1 MSPFSVDWRR
11 VARLALLSRRMD
23 ELEVQQLTPQ
33 GKVKYQ
39 FSAMG
44 HELVQILTALLL
56 THPHD
61 AATVYYRSRPFALA
75 AGLTAGEA
83 LAAGMAR
90 TGSPSQGRDAGV
102 MFHLPRREGPTILP
116 SSGDVGAQYPTA
128 AGWAQAIRY
137 RTRVLKEQA
146 WEGAIAVAMGGD
158 GSVASNGFWA
168 ALNVVTPLRLPML
181 FVIEDNK
188 YGISVRSDL
197 QTPGGNIAANL
208 AAYGHLKVLDGRG
221 YLPEEALALLS
232 EAVEHVRSGAGPCL
246 VRLQVPRLL
255 GHTFVD
261 NQAYKSPE
269 EREAEQQQD
278 PLRHLRVFLEREGVL
293 SAEEWETLDREV
305 QEELQEAL
313 AWAEAQPEPDPAEA
327 TRFLYFEGTPPVMG
341 GLRPEGT
348 QPPMGEAEARIADPR
363 RLNLG
368 DAVRRTLESEM
379 ARNPRIAVFGE
390 DVAVK
395 GGVHAVTLGLLQ
407 RFGPERV
414 FDTSL
419 NEAGIIGRAVGMA
432 LAGLMPV
439 PEIQFRKYADPARE
453 QLHDVGFLRWRTAGQ
468 FAAPLVVRMPVGFA
482 RKTGDPWHSFVDAAE
497 FAHMMGWR
505 IAFPS
510 NAEDAV
516 GLLRTALRSDDP
528 TVFFEHRYLLDA
540 AEARR
545 PYPGD
550 DFCLPFGRA
559 ARLMEG
565 ESLTVVTWGAM
576 VHRCLE
582 AAEAF
587 PGRVTVLDLRTLLPW
602 DQEQVLE
609 SVRRTGKVLI
619 VDEENITA
627 GFAAEIAAVI
637 AEKAFEFLDAPV
649 SRVAGADVPVPYNI
663 PLMHAVVPT
672 VERIRERMEALL
684 AF

>member
-1 MSPFSVDWRR
+1 
-11 VARLALLSRRMD
+11 
-23 ELEVQQLTPQ
+23 
-33 GKVKYQ
+33 
-39 FSAMG
+39 
-44 HELVQILTALLL
+44 
-56 THPHD
+56 
-61 AATVYYRSRPFALA
+61 
-75 AGLTAGEA
+75 
-83 LAAGMAR
+83 
-90 TGSPSQGRDAGV
+90 
-102 MFHLPRREGPTILP
+102 
-116 SSGDVGAQYPTA
+116 
-128 AGWAQAIRY
+128 
-137 RTRVLKEQA
+137 
-146 WEGAIAVAMGGD
+146 
-158 GSVASNGFWA
+158 
-168 ALNVVTPLRLPML
+168 
-181 FVIEDNK
+181 
-188 YGISVRSDL
+188 
-197 QTPGGNIAANL
+197 
-208 AAYGHLKVLDGRG
+208 
-221 YLPEEALALLS
+221 
-232 EAVEHVRSGAGPCL
+232 
-246 VRLQVPRLL
+246 
-255 GHTFVD
+255 
-261 NQAYKSPE
+261 
-269 EREAEQQQD
+269 
-278 PLRHLRVFLEREGVL
+278 
-293 SAEEWETLDREV
+293 
-305 QEELQEAL
+305 
-313 AWAEAQPEPDPAEA
+313 
-327 TRFLYFEGTPPVMG
+327 
-341 GLRPEGT
+341 
-348 QPPMGEAEARIADPR
+348 
-363 RLNLG
+363 
-368 DAVRRTLESEM
+368 
-379 ARNPRIAVFGE
+379 
-390 DVAVK
+390 
-395 GGVHAVTLGLLQ
+395 
-407 RFGPERV
+407 
-414 FDTSL
+414 
-419 NEAGIIGRAVGMA
+419 
-432 LAGLMPV
+432 
-439 PEIQFRKYADPARE
+439 
-453 QLHDVGFLRWRTAGQ
+453 
-468 FAAPLVVRMPVGFA
+468 
-482 RKTGDPWHSFVDAAE
+482 
-497 FAHMMGWR
+497 MMGWR